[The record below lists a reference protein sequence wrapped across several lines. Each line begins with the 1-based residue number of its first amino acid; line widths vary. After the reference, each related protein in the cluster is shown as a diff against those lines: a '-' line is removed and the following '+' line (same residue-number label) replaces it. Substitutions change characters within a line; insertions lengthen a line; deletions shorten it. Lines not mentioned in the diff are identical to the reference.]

1 MGKRDGYKLR
11 STYEFEVKQEKS
23 YPCKILSGNRI
34 TIPKEI
40 MKSLNLKVGDLLM
53 KKTTDKGIIFVPCK
67 VVEI

>member
-1 MGKRDGYKLR
+1 MDYL
-11 STYEFEVKQEKS
+11 TQEKP

-53 KKTTDKGIIFVPCK
+53 KKTIDKGIIFVPCK